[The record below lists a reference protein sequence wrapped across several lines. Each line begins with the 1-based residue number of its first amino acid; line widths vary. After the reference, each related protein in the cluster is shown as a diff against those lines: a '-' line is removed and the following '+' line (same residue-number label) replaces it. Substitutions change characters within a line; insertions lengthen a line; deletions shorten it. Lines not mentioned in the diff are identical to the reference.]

1 MKGVDLLTK
10 DKRNDDMCGML
21 GKEERRD
28 TLSPSLDVC
37 HATDGVRGDANKL
50 YVGWCLDC

>member
-10 DKRNDDMCGML
+10 DKRNDDMCEML

-28 TLSPSLDVC
+28 MLSPNLDVY
-37 HATDGVRGDANKL
+37 HATDSIKGDANK
-50 YVGWCLDC
+50 